1 MFKHRI
7 KFFLAAPFLVIAI
20 LCAPNIV
27 IAYSINDTFTDTVN
41 QGLDPGNLT
50 LIDEHGSGTLFSD
63 NDEGVFMTWAYSYGV
78 NLDLRVDITNTSS
91 HMMWDTVLA
100 FEQDA
105 WDWQGLTL
113 EADTWEGVDSSGDA
127 AYWFGDI
134 ASGSTSWIV
143 IDLQTGGLN
152 GFSPLGLMYGSV
164 GLDSG
169 PMADGS
175 NVSIT
180 HGAVVPEP
188 ISSILF
194 VTGGAVFAGRRY
206 FKRKRKTT

>member
-7 KFFLAAPFLVIAI
+7 KFFLTAPILVIAI
-20 LCAPNIV
+20 LCAPY
-27 IAYSINDTFTDTVN
+27 IATANLINDTFTDIGD

-50 LIDEHGSGTLFSD
+50 LIDEHGGTSTSWATA
-63 NDEGVFMTWAYSYGV
+63 DEDVFMTWSYSYGTG
-78 NLDLRVDITNTSS
+78 LDLRVNITNTST
-91 HMMWDTVLA
+91 HEMWNTILA

-105 WDWQGLTL
+105 WNWQGLTL
-113 EADTWEGVDSSGDA
+113 EADTWDGTDSSGDA
-127 AYWFGDI
+127 AYWFGNI
-134 ASGSTSWIV
+134 VPGSTSWIV
-143 IDLQTGGLN
+143 VDIQAGGL
-152 GFSPLGLMYGSV
+152 PLALMYDSV

-169 PMADGS
+169 SMGTSGS

-180 HGAVVPEP
+180 HTPEP

-206 FKRKRKTT
+206 FKRKRKTA